1 MSEVML
7 NVIDAQRAICGS
19 LHGSVV
25 GTIIAA
31 LSAEPETIAELEAA
45 VARFIKPSIE
55 ANLFS
60 RFRSGTCQQA
70 WDAGIVFIDLAARI
84 VCAESSYSAP
94 QRDGQVSTHDG
105 AQATEVMIPYR
116 LPDDWRFVSALPE
129 YEGLA
134 QQQREARAAHP
145 PLDLR
150 QVLYNDVI
158 AFIAEACLAARAAGA
173 TDPIAEIHARWLMT
187 ARDDLRG
194 QSPRAVMLAKREFID
209 FDLHSRELQWSFTGQ
224 CPPCLSMDS
233 LAYRFAGFGTH
244 EVVLYYD
251 LMRWLLENCWQ
262 RACEE
267 PEMTIESEMA
277 RLERLRD
284 GWFRKPQNDLD
295 GRNPAYVIDCERQ
308 RLPMALPASA
318 AVVDEDCALCE
329 MLGETDMPGFWHL
342 DGCNMDDEFAFS
354 FFRTKA
360 EWEAEQSR
368 WQEFNQ
374 RFEQVYSKGH
384 VFPAVDTDEPLI
396 Q

>member
-7 NVIDAQRAICGS
+7 NIIDAHRALCGP

-25 GTIIAA
+25 DAVIAA

-45 VARFIKPSIE
+45 VARFIKPSIA

-70 WDAGIVFIDLAARI
+70 WDAGIVCVDLAAR
-84 VCAESSYSAP
+84 VLCMESSYSAP
-94 QRDGQVSTHDG
+94 QREGQVSTHDG
-105 AQATEVMIPYR
+105 TPATEVMIPYR
-116 LPDDWRFVSALPE
+116 LPDDWRFVSSLPE
-129 YEGLA
+129 YEGSA
-134 QQQREARAAHP
+134 RQRREARAAHP
-145 PLDLR
+145 PLDVR
-150 QVLYNDVI
+150 QVLYHDVI
-158 AFIAEACLAARAAGA
+158 AFIAEACLAARTAGA
-173 TDPIAEIHARWLMT
+173 NDPITEIHARWLMT

-194 QSPRAVMLAKREFID
+194 QSPRAAMLAKLEFID

-251 LMRWLLENCWQ
+251 LMRWLLENGWQ

-267 PEMTIESEMA
+267 PEMTLESAMA

-284 GWFRKPQNDLD
+284 DWLAKPQGDLN

-308 RLPMALPASA
+308 RLPMALPAGA
-318 AVVDEDCALCE
+318 AVIDENCALCQ
-329 MLGETDMPGFWHL
+329 MLGEMDTPGFWHL

-354 FFRTKA
+354 FFRTPE
-360 EWEAEQSR
+360 EWEAEQHR
-368 WQEFNQ
+368 WQEFNR
-374 RFEQVYSKGH
+374 RFEQEHNKNHS
-384 VFPAVDTDEPLI
+384 FPAFDTDEPTI